1 MEGVR
6 QSQRL
11 AVTCW
16 TRCADSLVT
25 FGTRAARALSGDNE
39 DLWQRYWLLFVIIRV
54 EEKLSNYLHAELYVR
69 TTISF
74 RWSEIVRISLN

>member
-1 MEGVR
+1 VRRATPLATLTMEGVR
-6 QSQRL
+6 QSYRL

-39 DLWQRYWLLFVIIRV
+39 DLWQWCMILV
-54 EEKLSNYLHAELYVR
+54 
-69 TTISF
+69 TF
-74 RWSEIVRISLN
+74 RDY